1 MTEIIMQTYEVLNEI
16 KHDQIYSEI
25 KKLNRMINQKYQ
37 EEINRFNQAKNVYQD
52 VLNQGGTYH
61 PDYKK
66 VIKEM
71 SEAKQKLYT
80 KEEVKSYLELEKKFE
95 LDLNSFLAQ
104 ISKSI
109 SSYIKTPNKLGIV
122 TKGGSCH
129 VG

>member
-16 KHDQIYSEI
+16 KHDQIYSKI

-37 EEINRFNQAKNVYQD
+37 EEIMKFNQAKNMYQE

-66 VIKEM
+66 VIKAM
-71 SEAKQKLYT
+71 SEAKHELYS